1 MRRLDR
7 QEHHADAVLSHGRQ
21 RESEIST
28 LTREKLVGNL
38 NQNTSAIAGLRVTA
52 ASATVR
58 KVDQDLQSF
67 EDDLV
72 RLFAR
77 NVDHEADTTIAV
89 LVSGAIHSLSDW
101 KP

>member
-28 LTREKLVGNL
+28 LAREKLVGNL
-38 NQNTSAIAGLRVTA
+38 DQNTRAIAGLRVTA
-52 ASATVR
+52 ASATVG

-72 RLFAR
+72 GRIAL
-77 NVDHEADTTIAV
+77 NVDHKADTTSVV
-89 LVSGAIHSLSDW
+89 LVSVVIDIVL
-101 KP
+101 